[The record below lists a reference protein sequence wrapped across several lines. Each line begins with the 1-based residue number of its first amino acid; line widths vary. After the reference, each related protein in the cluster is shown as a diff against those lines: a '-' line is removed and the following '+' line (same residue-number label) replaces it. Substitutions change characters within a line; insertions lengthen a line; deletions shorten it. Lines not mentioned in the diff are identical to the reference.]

1 MKDEIEAAAPL
12 HISSF
17 SLHTSYFILSQRVHG
32 GLLGG
37 EEDDVV
43 EVSGC
48 GQLGGAD
55 GLALLREGAA
65 K

>member
-1 MKDEIEAAAPL
+1 MKRGKKSAAKFIIPP
-12 HISSF
+12 SYF
-17 SLHTSYFILSQRVHG
+17 SLSLRVHG